1 MDKLPEI
8 AHQSSNSLDDLYV
21 QARESNDEFVQI
33 ISSVLND
40 LKEKSPEKYEDSYI
54 KNGGIKNPIKA
65 RNNVTRKFDGD
76 VSRNCDIL
84 RATYVGKA
92 ETFDEFFEELDKR
105 MKIVAMKDR
114 IARPNEYGYRD
125 RKVNAA
131 LPGNGHVC
139 EIQGLVQE
147 IENVRSE
154 THPFRE
160 RAEQVQERATKE
172 NRLMTED
179 EREEFHFLRMFC
191 VSKHNEA
198 AIKAGL
204 NDKLDPTLPEERL
217 TELRTVNVPFLD
229 FDNIPAFKEDFQAPK
244 DKPKSDAFKT
254 PVTDLDA
261 DDDKLD
267 M

>member
-8 AHQSSNSLDDLYV
+8 ARQKSSSLDDLYV
-21 QARESNDEFVQI
+21 QARESNDEFVQTL
-33 ISSVLND
+33 SGVLND
-40 LKEKSPEKYEDSYI
+40 LKEAKPEKFKDSYI
-54 KNGGIKNPIKA
+54 KIGGIKEPQKA
-65 RNNVTRKFDGD
+65 RNNVSRKFDGD

-84 RATYVGKA
+84 RATYVGNA
-92 ETFDEFFEELDKR
+92 NTFDEFFEELDKR

-131 LPGNGHVC
+131 LSSNNHVC
-139 EIQGLVQE
+139 EVQGLVQE
-147 IENVRSE
+147 IEDVRSE

-160 RAEQVQERATKE
+160 RAKQVEARATNE
-172 NRLMTED
+172 NRLMTPD

-204 NDKLDPTLPEERL
+204 NEKLDPTLPEERL

-229 FDNIPAFKEDFQAPK
+229 FDNMPAFKDDFESPK
-244 DKPKSDAFKT
+244 EKPKADTAKI
-254 PVTDLDA
+254 PVTDLDE
-261 DDDKLD
+261 DDETFDI
-267 M
+267 

>member
-8 AHQSSNSLDDLYV
+8 ARQNSQSLDDLYV
-21 QARESNDEFVQI
+21 QANESNDEFVQTL
-33 ISSVLND
+33 SSVLND
-40 LKEKSPEKYEDSYI
+40 LKEKNPEKFEGSYI

-65 RNNVTRKFDGD
+65 RENVSRKFDGD

-125 RKVNAA
+125 RKINAA
-131 LPGNGHVC
+131 LSSNGHVC
-139 EIQGLVQE
+139 EVQGLVQE
-147 IENVRSE
+147 IEDVRSE

-160 RAEQVQERATKE
+160 RAEKVKERSTKE
-172 NRLMTED
+172 NRLMTQE

-204 NDKLDPTLPEERL
+204 NDKLDPTLSEERL
-217 TELRTVNVPFLD
+217 AELRTVQVPFLD
-229 FDNIPAFKEDFQAPK
+229 FDSMPAFKDDFQAPK
-244 DKPKSDAFKT
+244 DNEQSETAKI
-254 PVTDLDA
+254 PVTDLDG
-261 DDDKLD
+261 DDDEPGI
-267 M
+267 